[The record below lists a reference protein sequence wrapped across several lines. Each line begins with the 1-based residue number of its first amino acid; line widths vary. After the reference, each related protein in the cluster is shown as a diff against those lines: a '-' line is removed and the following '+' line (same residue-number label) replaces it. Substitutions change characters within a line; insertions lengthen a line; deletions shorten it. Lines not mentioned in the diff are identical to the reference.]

1 MYAVFHVIYSEM
13 KRKLKSQ
20 DASMTQDEVRR
31 VVLELRTLDKLIQE
45 KKDEVERLNRDL
57 RKVNLQS
64 FVRESNS
71 SKVDIR
77 SQMFS

>member
-1 MYAVFHVIYSEM
+1 MYSEM